1 MRAIRDGGNDEA
13 RIAERS
19 RPRDDA
25 APHPS
30 SAGARRT
37 PRGKAQAILS
47 LELSRQRHA
56 VDSMRATDSEAA
68 ELVAI
73 LRELLGDPAFVAFMR
88 TRGFTTMPRLLHERV
103 TGRPR

>member
-1 MRAIRDGGNDEA
+1 MRTIRDGGNDEA
-13 RIAERS
+13 CIAERS
-19 RPRDDA
+19 RPRDNA

-37 PRGKAQAILS
+37 PRVKAQAVLS

-56 VDSMRATDSEAA
+56 VDSMRTTDSEAA

-73 LRELLGDPAFVAFMR
+73 LRELLGDPAFVALMT
-88 TRGFTTMPRLLHERV
+88 TRGFTTMPRLFHERL
-103 TGRPR
+103 TRRPR